1 MNNTL
6 KSTLK
11 MILIMIISGGLGAT
25 LYSVM
30 SNLSISSRIT
40 IQELANFFNILVFIV
55 LAIQLGIMF
64 YLLRVKQI
72 IKKDNYSDSE
82 NSKFD
87 KYQTRLNL
95 TQGLSTTITVF
106 LIPCMLAIS
115 SSISFLA
122 FFLIVLVNLINEV
135 TTINITGK
143 VQPEKAV
150 DWTKFS
156 LNQDMYNKADEYERA
171 KIGKVG
177 AKIITHIHIIFVF
190 AFITLLI
197 TGFFFDLSGFE
208 FILLGTLW
216 AIFNLII
223 VFNYNKD

>member
-1 MNNTL
+1 MNSTL

-30 SNLSISSRIT
+30 SNLSISSLIT
-40 IQELANFFNILVFIV
+40 IQELANFFNALVFVV

-106 LIPCMLAIS
+106 LIPCMIAIS
-115 SSISFLA
+115 SSISLLA
-122 FFLIVLVNLINEV
+122 FFLIILVNLINEV
-135 TTINITGK
+135 TAINITGK

-150 DWTKFS
+150 DWAKFS

-171 KIGKVG
+171 KIGKV
-177 AKIITHIHIIFVF
+177 
-190 AFITLLI
+190 
-197 TGFFFDLSGFE
+197 
-208 FILLGTLW
+208 
-216 AIFNLII
+216 
-223 VFNYNKD
+223 